1 MNNSQHRRHAIVA
14 RRTFVA
20 GIAGAAIVATKALA
34 ATPASSGADPIFALI
49 ARHRAEYKAYGD
61 AILAQEPSGRWRD
74 ADARVEQLCDSC
86 QELGWAIASTIP
98 TTMAGVAA
106 VLSYANEFEDLGDE
120 WPSTDDI
127 GPEGWHYQLRQS
139 TLRALQAL
147 C

>member
-1 MNNSQHRRHAIVA
+1 
-14 RRTFVA
+14 
-20 GIAGAAIVATKALA
+20 
-34 ATPASSGADPIFALI
+34 
-49 ARHRAEYKAYGD
+49 
-61 AILAQEPSGRWRD
+61 
-74 ADARVEQLCDSC
+74 
-86 QELGWAIASTIP
+86 
-98 TTMAGVAA
+98 MAGVAA